1 MFSSYSSVALHGSL
15 QTIQAGLVLPRPD
28 KVRQDLAWNFVNL
41 SQAVRDFTIDIS
53 VSRYD
58 PPTLRSV
65 RNQIQGV
72 IRGVLAI
79 RPDTAL
85 FGSRCVS
92 DAGFSHRGDAVINL
106 VFTTEEASSV
116 HQAVSAEAVRLVCD
130 VFAEPTRNL
139 IDSMREAIDSAD
151 AALMDLS
158 GYRKHLGPRSTVSAS
173 SPAIL
178 DRLKASMAEFDV
190 ADTSIIGHPKLP
202 PTYAD
207 HPEVVEL
214 FLFIHPVRQ
223 AADKVENLINTV
235 MRMTANSSCWKVHL
249 PSYTFS
255 KSLLRTNAQVRH
267 DRGGVTAGFYFQSK
281 KHLELTMQDLQS
293 KAYVPLPRLHTAEGV
308 PDTKPPMGMYEGE
321 KKAEPGKSSEGPQ
334 NLTFRYQLWSLLHRL
349 QGFESRFA
357 LKVTAVTV
365 LLSIPAWLPPS
376 KAWYNDNEIW
386 WSVVTVW
393 IMMHP
398 RVGGNF
404 QDLAARTL
412 CCIIGAVW
420 GGLAYAADNGNPY
433 VMAVFA
439 ALFMIPMLYRFTQS
453 THPRSGIMGCISF
466 TVVSLSTYTHG
477 GMPGPVKIAWT
488 RGTAFVVG
496 VVAAVSVNWILW
508 PFVAR
513 HELRKSLSTMMLHS
527 AILYRGVIAKYI
539 YYTEGEEPGLEDV
552 ARSEML
558 EARLR
563 EGFVRMR
570 QLMELTRHEI
580 VHCLICDRENHLLM
594 SRSAY
599 ELRSILC
606 HIAHL

>member
-1 MFSSYSSVALHGSL
+1 
-15 QTIQAGLVLPRPD
+15 
-28 KVRQDLAWNFVNL
+28 
-41 SQAVRDFTIDIS
+41 
-53 VSRYD
+53 
-58 PPTLRSV
+58 
-65 RNQIQGV
+65 
-72 IRGVLAI
+72 
-79 RPDTAL
+79 
-85 FGSRCVS
+85 
-92 DAGFSHRGDAVINL
+92 
-106 VFTTEEASSV
+106 
-116 HQAVSAEAVRLVCD
+116 
-130 VFAEPTRNL
+130 
-139 IDSMREAIDSAD
+139 
-151 AALMDLS
+151 
-158 GYRKHLGPRSTVSAS
+158 
-173 SPAIL
+173 
-178 DRLKASMAEFDV
+178 MAEFDI
-190 ADTSIIGHPKLP
+190 ADTSVIGHPKLP

-214 FLFIHPVRQ
+214 FLFLHPVRQ

-267 DRGGVTAGFYFQSK
+267 DSGGVTAGFYFQSK
-281 KHLELTMQDLQS
+281 RHLELTMRDLQS

-308 PDTKPPMGMYEGE
+308 PDTKPPMGMYQKE
-321 KKAEPGKSSEGPQ
+321 KKAGPGKTSEGLQ
-334 NLTFRYQLWSLLHRL
+334 NLTFRYKLWSLLHRL

-357 LKVTAVTV
+357 LKVSAVTV
-365 LLSIPAWLPPS
+365 LLSIPAWLPLS
-376 KAWYNDNEIW
+376 KAWYNENEIW

-404 QDLAARTL
+404 QDLAVRTL

-420 GGLAYAADNGNPY
+420 GGLAYAADHGNPY
-433 VMAVFA
+433 VMAMFG

-466 TVVSLSTYTHG
+466 TVVSLSAYTHG
-477 GMPGPVKIAWT
+477 GMPGPVKIAGT

-539 YYTEGEEPGLEDV
+539 YYTEGEEPGSEDV
-552 ARSEML
+552 VRSEML

-580 VHCLICDRENHLLM
+580 RLRAPFDPLPYSALIDACERFFEHLV
-594 SRSAY
+594 
-599 ELRSILC
+599 ELRQSSLYFQPFMLAGGEAATESLIGVRRDAVATILMNLYILAGALRSDRPVPRYLPSAAAARKRLLDRVEELEAE
-606 HIAHL
+606 HGSHKRDPRPEKGRRWADVYQYAYSSALTDIVEQLEQLQRYTKEITGEVGFEPVDFLGQGD